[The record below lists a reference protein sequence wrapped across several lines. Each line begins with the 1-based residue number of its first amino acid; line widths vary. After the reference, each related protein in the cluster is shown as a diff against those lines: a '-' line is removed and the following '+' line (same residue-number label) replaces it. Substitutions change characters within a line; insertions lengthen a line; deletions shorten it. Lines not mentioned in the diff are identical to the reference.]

1 MTKSVT
7 HQFVMKHRR
16 ALELRSLSLALG
28 AAVLALACGADDS
41 NNKEES
47 RPVDIPRED
56 PCANPLNAECPT
68 NQLLPKPDDNVSTG
82 AGPAAGDPKKAQ
94 PSQAELDKDAAENVL
109 KSKCGYCHG
118 AGLTK
123 EQAEA
128 GMNFIDDIDKLVEAG
143 KIIPMNS
150 AGSKVI
156 QRMVR
161 KEMPPP
167 GSNYDLVSDAEIQI
181 VAAYIDNPRYW
192 GGIPDSNCEDE
203 SQVIDFDQ
211 LYEDINLDLSGE
223 DKDDRVFY
231 RYVSLTNRFTAG
243 VCAPALDGDRNA
255 MVKMLNM
262 LSIKAKV
269 GKATPV
275 NQTQT
280 LYRIDLRDFD
290 WDRAIQVA
298 NEPFD
303 DVWEAIVDANPYAVP
318 FVGDDADDAKADT
331 GTDVPVM
338 FADQML
344 NVATIGNLYY
354 AIIDVDI
361 NQTLGTFISEKLGV
375 NVQEDIENEDAIRAG
390 TPKSTVTRQDRLVER
405 HDLVARNGALW
416 QSFDFEAGDA
426 NESIFVDPF
435 GFTAGG
441 SEAIFTLPNGMLA
454 YIIADADDRIVQDSD
469 ILLDTSQDNHR
480 AITSVSCSN
489 CPAAGLIPVK
499 DEVEAIARANAR
511 QIGLDNDEVEQ
522 LERIYLKPDAFAQQV
537 KSDTETFYHR
547 ALQQANL
554 PIQGGDPVG
563 RVFVRFEDDVH
574 LQDAAGDLG
583 LTPDELADNIDL
595 LDPVLAVLKPTKAAP
610 SVGQIDR
617 DDFTAQFIGALC
629 FLSNSNENTP
639 DPAFCEAVV
648 DN

>member
-1 MTKSVT
+1 MTYQSA
-7 HQFVMKHRR
+7 MKHRSV
-16 ALELRSLSLALG
+16 LQLRSLSIAVG

-41 NNKEES
+41 NNNEEP
-47 RPVDIPRED
+47 RPVDVPRED
-56 PCANPLNAECPT
+56 PCLNPLNAECPT
-68 NQLLPKPDDNVSTG
+68 NQLAPKKDDSVSPG
-82 AGPAAGDPKKAQ
+82 GGPAAASDPKKAA
-94 PSQAELDKDAAENVL
+94 PSQAELDKDAAQNVL

-118 AGLTK
+118 TALTK
-123 EQAEA
+123 EQAKA
-128 GMNFIDDIDKLVEAG
+128 GMNFIDDIDKLVAAG

-167 GSNYDLVSDAEIQI
+167 GSGYDLVSDAEIQI

-203 SQVIDFDQ
+203 GQAIGFDK

-255 MVKMLNM
+255 MVKMMNM

-269 GKATPV
+269 GKLLPA

-290 WDRAIQVA
+290 WDRAIQV
-298 NEPFD
+298 NNQPFN
-303 DVWEAIVDANPYAVP
+303 DVWEAIIDANPYAVP
-318 FVGDDADDAKADT
+318 FVGDDADDARADT

-338 FADQML
+338 FADQMM

-361 NQTLGTFISEKLGV
+361 NQTLGTFISDKLGV

-390 TPKSTVTRQDRLVER
+390 TTRSTVTRQDRLVER

-416 QSFDFEAGDA
+416 QSFDFEADDA
-426 NESIFVDPF
+426 NQSIFQDPF

-454 YIIADADDRIVQDSD
+454 YIIADANDRIVEDSD

-489 CPAAGLIPVK
+489 CHAAGFIPVK
-499 DEVEAIARANAR
+499 DEVEPIARANAR
-511 QIGLDNDEVEQ
+511 QIGLDSDEVEQ
-522 LERIYLKPDAFAQQV
+522 LERIYLKPEAFAQQV
-537 KSDTETFYHR
+537 KSDTENFYQR

-554 PIQGGDPVG
+554 PLQGGDPVG
-563 RVFVRFEDDVH
+563 RVFVRFEDDVR

-583 LTPDELADNIDL
+583 LTPDELADSIGL
-595 LDPVLAVLKPTKAAP
+595 LDPVLAVLKPSKAAP
-610 SVGQIDR
+610 GVGQIDR

-629 FLSNSNENTP
+629 FLSSSSDNTP
-639 DPAFCEAVV
+639 DPAICDALV

>member
-1 MTKSVT
+1 
-7 HQFVMKHRR
+7 MKHRG
-16 ALELRSLSLALG
+16 LLKLRSLSIAAG

-41 NNKEES
+41 NNQEEQK
-47 RPVDIPRED
+47 PVDVQRED

-68 NQLLPKPDDNVSTG
+68 NQPKKDDSVSSGGGPTAMGDTKKPDPP
-82 AGPAAGDPKKAQ
+82 PAVDEKA
-94 PSQAELDKDAAENVL
+94 AAENVL
-109 KSKCGYCHG
+109 KAKCGYCHG
-118 AGLTK
+118 TNLTQESAK
-123 EQAEA
+123 A
-128 GMNFIDDIDKLVEAG
+128 GMNYIDDIDKLVAAG

-167 GSNYDLVSDAEIQI
+167 GSGYDLVSDAEIQI

-192 GGIPDSNCEDE
+192 GGIPDSNCVDE
-203 SQVIDFDQ
+203 GQVIGFDQ
-211 LYEDINLDLSGE
+211 LYQDVNRDLSGE

-231 RYVSLTNRFTAG
+231 RYISLSNRFTAG

-255 MVKMLNM
+255 MTKMMNM

-269 GKATPV
+269 GKLTPV

-290 WDRAIQVA
+290 WDRAIQVE

-303 DVWEAIVDANPYAVP
+303 DVWEAIIDGNPYAVP
-318 FVGDDADDAKADT
+318 FVGDDADDARADT

-338 FADQML
+338 FADQIM

-361 NQTLGTFISEKLGV
+361 NQTLGTFISQKLGV
-375 NVQEDIENEDAIRAG
+375 NIQEDIENLDAIRAG
-390 TPKSTVTRQDRLVER
+390 TTKSIVSRQDRLVER
-405 HDLVARNGALW
+405 HDLVVRNGALW

-426 NESIFVDPF
+426 NQSIFQDPF
-435 GFTAGG
+435 GFTPGG

-454 YIIADADDRIVQDSD
+454 YIIADANDRIVEDSD

-489 CPAAGLIPVK
+489 CHAAGFIPVK
-499 DEVEAIARANAR
+499 DEVEPIARANAR

-522 LERIYLKPDAFAQQV
+522 LEEIYVKPDAFAQQV
-537 KSDTETFYHR
+537 KSDSATFYQR
-547 ALQQANL
+547 ALQAADL
-554 PIQGGDPVG
+554 PIEGGDPVG
-563 RVFVRFEDDVH
+563 RVFVRFEDDVR
-574 LQDAAGDLG
+574 LEDAAGDLG

-595 LDPVLAVLKPTKAAP
+595 LDPVLSVLKPSRAAP

-629 FLSNSNENTP
+629 FLSNSSENAP
-639 DPAFCEAVV
+639 DPALCEAVV

>member
-1 MTKSVT
+1 
-7 HQFVMKHRR
+7 MKPRR
-16 ALELRSLSLALG
+16 VLKLRSLSLALG
-28 AAVLALACGADDS
+28 VAVLALACGADDS
-41 NNKEES
+41 NNEGDPK
-47 RPVDIPRED
+47 PVDIPRED
-56 PCANPLNAECPT
+56 PCANPFNAECPT
-68 NQLLPKPDDNVSTG
+68 NQLPDKPDDK
-82 AGPAAGDPKKAQ
+82 AAGGPSPTVEPKKAE
-94 PSQAELDKDAAENVL
+94 PSQAELDKAAAENVL
-109 KSKCGYCHG
+109 KSRCGYCHG
-118 AGLTK
+118 AGLSQ
-123 EQAEA
+123 EQAKA
-128 GMNFIDDIDKLVEAG
+128 GMNFIDDIDKLVAAG
-143 KIIPMNS
+143 KITPLNS

-161 KEMPPP
+161 KEMPPL
-167 GSNYDLVSDAEIQI
+167 GSGYDLVSDAEIQI

-192 GGIPDSNCEDE
+192 GGIPDSNCEDKG
-203 SQVIDFDQ
+203 QVIDFDQ
-211 LYEDINLDLSGE
+211 LYQDINGDLSGE
-223 DKDDRVFY
+223 DKEDRVFF
-231 RYVSLTNRFTAG
+231 RYISLTNRFTAG

-255 MVKMLNM
+255 MVKMMNM

-269 GKATPV
+269 GKVTPV

-290 WDRAIQVA
+290 WNRAIEVE

-303 DVWEAIVDANPYAVP
+303 DVWEAIVEANPYAVP
-318 FVGDDADDAKADT
+318 FVGDDADDARADT

-361 NQTLGTFISEKLGV
+361 NQTLGTFISDKLGV

-390 TPKSTVTRQDRLVER
+390 TTKSNVTRQDRLVER
-405 HDLVARNGALW
+405 HDLVVRNGALW
-416 QSFDFEAGDA
+416 QSFDFEADNA
-426 NESIFVDPF
+426 NESIFENPF

-480 AITSVSCSN
+480 AVTSVSCSN
-489 CPAAGLIPVK
+489 CHAAGLIPVK
-499 DEVEAIARANAR
+499 DEVEPIARANAR
-511 QIGLDNDEVEQ
+511 KIGLDREEVEQ
-522 LERIYLKPDAFAQQV
+522 LERIYVKAEAFAQQV
-537 KSDTETFYHR
+537 KSDTETFYNH

-583 LTPDELADNIDL
+583 LTPDELADNIGL
-595 LDPVLAVLKPTKAAP
+595 LDPVLAVLKPSKAAAT
-610 SVGQIDR
+610 VGQIDR
-617 DDFTAQFIGALC
+617 DDFTAQFIAALC
-629 FLSNSNENTP
+629 LLSNSKENTP
-639 DPAFCEAVV
+639 DPAFCEAAGG
-648 DN
+648 N

>member
-1 MTKSVT
+1 
-7 HQFVMKHRR
+7 MKHRSV
-16 ALELRSLSLALG
+16 LKLRSLSIAAG

-68 NQLLPKPDDNVSTG
+68 NQLPPKQDDSGSTG
-82 AGPAAGDPKKAQ
+82 GGSTATVDPKKAQ

-118 AGLTK
+118 TALTK
-123 EQAEA
+123 EQAKA

-167 GSNYDLVSDAEIQI
+167 GSGYDLVSDAEIQI

-203 SQVIDFDQ
+203 GQVIDFDH
-211 LYEDINLDLSGE
+211 LYQDINRDLSGQ

-243 VCAPALDGDRNA
+243 VCSPALDADRNA
-255 MVKMLNM
+255 MVKMMNM
-262 LSIKAKV
+262 LSIKAKI
-269 GKATPV
+269 GKVLPV

-290 WDRAIQVA
+290 WDRAIQVE
-298 NEPFD
+298 NRPFD
-303 DVWEAIVDANPYAVP
+303 DVWEAIIDANPYAVP
-318 FVGDDADDAKADT
+318 FVGDDADDARADT

-338 FADQML
+338 FADQMM

-390 TPKSTVTRQDRLVER
+390 TTKSTVTRQDRLVER
-405 HDLVARNGALW
+405 HDLVVRNGALW

-426 NESIFVDPF
+426 NESIFQDPF

-441 SEAIFTLPNGMLA
+441 SEAIFTLANGMLA
-454 YIIADADDRIVQDSD
+454 YIIADANDRIVEDSD

-489 CPAAGLIPVK
+489 CHAAGFIPVK
-499 DEVEAIARANAR
+499 DEVEPIARANAR
-511 QIGLDNDEVEQ
+511 QIGLDSDEVEQ
-522 LERIYLKPDAFAQQV
+522 LERIYLKPDAFEQQV
-537 KSDTETFYHR
+537 KSDTEIFYQR

-554 PIQGGDPVG
+554 PLQGGDPVG
-563 RVFVRFEDDVH
+563 RVFVRFEDDVR

-583 LTPDELADNIDL
+583 LTPDELADSISL
-595 LDPVLAVLKPTKAAP
+595 LDPVLAVLKPSKAAP
-610 SVGQIDR
+610 GVGQIDR

-629 FLSNSNENTP
+629 FLSNSSANTP
-639 DPAFCEAVV
+639 DPAFCDALV

>member
-1 MTKSVT
+1 MT
-7 HQFVMKHRR
+7 HQFVLKPRR
-16 ALELRSLSLALG
+16 VLRLRSLSVAFG
-28 AAVLALACGADDS
+28 AAVLALACGADES
-41 NNKEES
+41 NNPEES
-47 RPVDIPRED
+47 QPVDIPRED
-56 PCANPLNAECPT
+56 PCANPYNAECPT
-68 NQLLPKPDDNVSTG
+68 NQLPSKQDDGDS
-82 AGPAAGDPKKAQ
+82 AGVTPAVEPKKAA
-94 PSQAELDKDAAENVL
+94 PSQAELDKDAAQNVL

-118 AGLTK
+118 AALTK
-123 EQAEA
+123 EQAKA
-128 GMNFIDDIDKLVEAG
+128 GMNFIDDIDKLVAAG

-161 KEMPPP
+161 KEMPPV
-167 GSNYDLVSDAEIQI
+167 GSGYDLVSDAEIQI

-192 GGIPDSNCEDE
+192 GGLPEANCEDE
-203 SQVIDFDQ
+203 GQLIDFDQ
-211 LYEDINLDLSGE
+211 LYRDINSDLAGE

-231 RYVSLTNRFTAG
+231 RYISLTNRFTAG

-255 MVKMLNM
+255 MVKMMNM

-269 GKATPV
+269 GKVTPV

-290 WDRAIQVA
+290 WDRAIEVE

-303 DVWEAIVDANPYAVP
+303 DVWEAIIDANPYAVP
-318 FVGDDADDAKADT
+318 FVGDDADDANADT

-361 NQTLGTFISEKLGV
+361 NQTLGTFIRDKLGV

-390 TPKSTVTRQDRLVER
+390 TTKSNVTRQDRLVER
-405 HDLVARNGALW
+405 HDLVVRNGALW
-416 QSFDFEAGDA
+416 QSFDFEANNA
-426 NESIFVDPF
+426 NESIFENPF

-480 AITSVSCSN
+480 ALTSVSCSN
-489 CPAAGLIPVK
+489 CHAAGLIPVK
-499 DEVEAIARANAR
+499 DEVEPIARANAR

-522 LERIYLKPDAFAQQV
+522 LERIYVKAEVFAQQV
-537 KSDTETFYHR
+537 KLDTETFYNR

-563 RVFVRFEDDVH
+563 RVFVRFEDDVR

-583 LTPDELADNIDL
+583 LTPDELADDIGL
-595 LDPVLAVLKPTKAAP
+595 LDPVLAVLKPSKAAS

-617 DDFTAQFIGALC
+617 DDFTAQFVGALC
-629 FLSNSNENTP
+629 FLSNSSKNTP
-639 DPAFCEAVV
+639 DPAFCEAAAG
-648 DN
+648 N